1 MAKHIIDKDNT
12 LKALGS
18 KTGLQIIKR
27 KISRKRR
34 LQSFCNRM
42 ESKRN

>member
-1 MAKHIIDKDNT
+1 M
-12 LKALGS
+12 GS